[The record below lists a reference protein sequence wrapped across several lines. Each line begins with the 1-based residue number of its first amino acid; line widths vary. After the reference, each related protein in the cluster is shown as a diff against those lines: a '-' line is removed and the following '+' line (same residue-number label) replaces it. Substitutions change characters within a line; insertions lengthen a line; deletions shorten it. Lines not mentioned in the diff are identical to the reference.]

1 MDKFEK
7 AVTTDTKNYLKDVY
21 FASYSL
27 VPKSKEEI
35 RQIAEDVN
43 KKLGYPLFDDM
54 YYPRLI
60 HEFNVITQ
68 MAQENAVQNNK

>member
-35 RQIAEDVN
+35 RQIAEMVN
-43 KKLGYPLFDDM
+43 KKLGYPLFEDI
-54 YYPRLI
+54 YYPGLI

-68 MAQENAVQNNK
+68 MAQENAMQNNK